1 MKRTRGRPRQFDP
14 EDVLEQAVGVF
25 SAHGYSATSLDQLA
39 RATGLNRPSLYNTFG
54 DKEALYL
61 QALEHFVTRLR
72 EALADALVAEP
83 DLPTALR
90 KLFSGALG
98 VYFAERPALG
108 CFVFC
113 TAPVEAVAH
122 PAVRELTLGLVEEL
136 DALLGAR
143 FGAAQDAGQLPAHL
157 DPAQTAKLAQA
168 TLHTLAIRARAG
180 ESRASLERFIEHT
193 VAVLAPV
200 TKASRGRG
208 RSRS

>member
-1 MKRTRGRPRQFDP
+1 MKRSRGRPRQFDS
-14 EDVLEQAVGVF
+14 ETVLDRAVAAF
-25 SAHGYSATSLDQLA
+25 SVQGYSATSLDELA
-39 RATGLNRPSLYNTFG
+39 RATGLNRPSLYNAFG

-61 QALEHFVTRLR
+61 QALEHFVARLR
-72 EALADALVAEP
+72 AALADTVVAEA

-90 KLFSGALG
+90 KLFLGALA

-122 PAVRELTLGLVEEL
+122 PAVRALTLGLVEEL

-143 FGAAQDAGQLPAHL
+143 FAAARDAGELPTHL
-157 DPAQTAKLAQA
+157 DPAQMAKLAQA

-200 TKASRGRG
+200 TKPSRRRG
-208 RSRS
+208 TSRS